1 MIETP
6 EVSGF
11 PNLKKLILQRC
22 TRLSKIHPSL
32 GNLKRLTQL
41 DLDGCKCLKSLP
53 KNLGNVESLEEL
65 YLGGTAITELPSSFV
80 HLKNLRVLSLCGC
93 EGLSSISSNKLLNF
107 PLMPR
112 RRSPDPMGMLER
124 SLSSLSSLTNLNL
137 SYCNLG
143 SIPDTFGCLPL
154 LRKLFL
160 TGNNFVCL
168 PKSIIRLS
176 NLEVLIVNG
185 CTTLRCLPELPLNI
199 KGIYADGC
207 TSLETLPIR
216 PEDDFHP
223 DLWLMNCV
231 KLIGNQ
237 GYNNIF
243 LNILRRYFKVSL
255 FNFINK
261 SSFLSSIQIDS

>member
-1 MIETP
+1 
-6 EVSGF
+6 
-11 PNLKKLILQRC
+11 
-22 TRLSKIHPSL
+22 LSKIHPSV
-32 GNLKRLTQL
+32 GNLKWLIQL
-41 DLDGCKCLKSLP
+41 DLCGCKCLKSLP
-53 KNLGNVESLEEL
+53 ENLGNVKSLEEL
-65 YLGGTAITELPSSFV
+65 YVGGTAITKLPSSFV
-80 HLKNLRVLSLCGC
+80 LLKNLRVLSLRGC
-93 EGLSSISSNKLLNF
+93 EGLSSISSNKLLTF

-124 SLSSLSSLTNLNL
+124 SLSSLLSLTELDL

-154 LRKLFL
+154 LRKLNL
-160 TGNNFVCL
+160 SGNNFVCL

-176 NLEVLIVNG
+176 NLEHLFVNG

-199 KGIYADGC
+199 RSISANGCTTLRCLPELPLNIRSISANGC

-223 DLWLMNCV
+223 RLDLINCV

-237 GYNNIF
+237 GYNNIL
-243 LNILRRYFKVSL
+243 LNILRRSFEVTL
-255 FNFINK
+255 FNLINK
-261 SSFLSSIQIDS
+261 SSIQIDS

>member
-1 MIETP
+1 
-6 EVSGF
+6 V
-11 PNLKKLILQRC
+11 
-22 TRLSKIHPSL
+22 
-32 GNLKRLTQL
+32 
-41 DLDGCKCLKSLP
+41 
-53 KNLGNVESLEEL
+53 
-65 YLGGTAITELPSSFV
+65 GGTAITELPSSFV
-80 HLKNLRVLSLCGC
+80 LLKNLRVLSLRGC

-124 SLSSLSSLTNLNL
+124 SLSSLLSLTDLDL
-137 SYCNLG
+137 SYCNLR
-143 SIPDTFGCLPL
+143 SIPNTFGCLPL
-154 LRKLFL
+154 LRDLNL
-160 TGNNFVCL
+160 SGNNFVCL

-176 NLEVLIVNG
+176 NLERLILHG
-185 CTTLRCLPELPLNI
+185 CTALRLLPRLPLNI
-199 KGIYADGC
+199 GYISADDC

-223 DLWLMNCV
+223 NLWLLNCV

-243 LNILRRYFKVSL
+243 LNILRRSFKVSL

-261 SSFLSSIQIDS
+261 SSILSSIQIDS